1 MKGKL
6 PVKPASSTPRDILT
20 LLPYELS
27 IQCLRYLPLH
37 SLLAVAS
44 TCKAWRRLVFD
55 AELWYTQCRA
65 HGFLGLI
72 RTKYATSDIRPCGL
86 LEPLVSIHGA
96 EQQPTPLPIW
106 STPAL
111 AAHAGTLVQ
120 GCGDRPTLTPTTR
133 AYVDWTNE
141 FRYHY
146 ALETQWHKGRYTVRD
161 LPGHKDVVLAVRVDP
176 TRGYVYSGSRDGTA
190 KVWSLHTH
198 RCIKTL
204 QGHSMAV
211 SCLDVDTSQGTMA
224 TGSWDG
230 TVRVWTLEEGAAGSS
245 PSRVI
250 TQFVC
255 AYILDQGDEVI
266 CLRLKGQE
274 LAAGTS
280 LGLVQLW
287 DTTTGDCK
295 KVFNFA
301 AEAADRGLDIGGD
314 NTIVSCVD
322 MDDTFVYAG
331 IGRTVAVLDRQR
343 DRVLT
348 HITMHSSPVTAIK
361 LDAHTF
367 VSGAEDSSVLAW
379 HRPRHSPGRLGL
391 GVITAPH
398 RTHGLATKPPE
409 SFLDH
414 IEPHMLHGHFSGV
427 RCLQTF
433 GNRLC
438 TGSYDTSIRV
448 WSIERGQE
456 KCLVKLKGHAGDVN
470 AVDMAHDLLVSGS
483 DDGLIK

>member
-6 PVKPASSTPRDILT
+6 PAKAACSKPRDVLT

-27 IQCLRYLPLH
+27 VQCLRYLPLH

-44 TCKAWRRLVFD
+44 TCRAWRRLVFN
-55 AELWYTQCRA
+55 AELWYAQCRA
-65 HGFLGLI
+65 HGYLGLI
-72 RTKYATSDIRPCGL
+72 QTRYAKSDIRPCGL
-86 LEPLVSIHGA
+86 LVPLASTRDAELLSTKEPPRSPPTLAVHA
-96 EQQPTPLPIW
+96 E
-106 STPAL
+106 
-111 AAHAGTLVQ
+111 TLVQ
-120 GCGDRPTLTPTTR
+120 GLGDHYTLTPTTQ
-133 AYVDWTNE
+133 AYVDWANE

-161 LPGHKDVVLAVRVDP
+161 LSGHKDVVLAVRVDP
-176 TRGYVYSGSRDGTA
+176 TRGFVYSGSRDGTA
-190 KVWSLHTH
+190 KVWNLHTH

-211 SCLDVDTSQGTMA
+211 SCLDVDASEGTMA

-230 TVRVWTLEEGAAGSS
+230 TVRVWALQESAEDAS
-245 PSRVI
+245 PSRLA

-322 MDDTFVYAG
+322 MDETFVYAG
-331 IGRTVAVLDRQR
+331 IGRSVAVLDRQR

-361 LDAHTF
+361 LDARTF

-379 HRPRHSPGRLGL
+379 HRPRYPLSQLGSARATVPHCSHHSP
-391 GVITAPH
+391 
-398 RTHGLATKPPE
+398 TKPPE

-470 AVDMAHDLLVSGS
+470 AVDMTHDLVVSGS